1 MRRQFFSL
9 SHLSAG
15 FVAVVVGFTSSV
27 AIIFQAARAAGANEG
42 QISSWILALGLGMAL
57 TSAGF
62 SLRYKVPVLTAW
74 STPGAALLVTALS
87 GHSLAEAYGAFVVS
101 ALLILASGLTGWFEK
116 VMDRIP
122 MPLANAMLAGILVQF
137 GTGIF
142 TELAASP
149 WLVGGMLLVYLP
161 AKRWLPRYAMLL
173 VLLVGVGLALLLG
186 LFHGP
191 ALSLTLATPQWVT
204 PQFTFSGILG
214 VALPLFLVTMAS
226 QNLPG
231 VAVLR
236 SHRFEVPISKVLTGT
251 GLVNLLLAPFGG
263 FAFNLAAITAAIC
276 MGEEAGQEPRQR
288 YKAAVAAGVFY
299 LLAGLF
305 GASIVALFAAMPKA
319 LVMALAG
326 LALLGTIA
334 GSLKGALAD
343 SASTEPALITFL
355 VTASGMSLWGIGS
368 AFWGLVIG
376 GLSLVF
382 FSRR

>member
-149 WLVGGMLLVYLP
+149 WLVGD
-161 AKRWLPRYAMLL
+161 
-173 VLLVGVGLALLLG
+173 
-186 LFHGP
+186 
-191 ALSLTLATPQWVT
+191 
-204 PQFTFSGILG
+204 
-214 VALPLFLVTMAS
+214 
-226 QNLPG
+226 
-231 VAVLR
+231 
-236 SHRFEVPISKVLTGT
+236 
-251 GLVNLLLAPFGG
+251 
-263 FAFNLAAITAAIC
+263 
-276 MGEEAGQEPRQR
+276 
-288 YKAAVAAGVFY
+288 AAGVFTGQKVAAP
-299 LLAGLF
+299 LCHVAGTAGGSGV
-305 GASIVALFAAMPKA
+305 GAA
-319 LVMALAG
+319 
-326 LALLGTIA
+326 
-334 GSLKGALAD
+334 
-343 SASTEPALITFL
+343 
-355 VTASGMSLWGIGS
+355 IG
-368 AFWGLVIG
+368 VI
-376 GLSLVF
+376 
-382 FSRR
+382 SRPGP

>member
-1 MRRQFFSL
+1 MSRQFFSI

-186 LFHGP
+186 LFRGP

-204 PQFTFSGILG
+204 PQFTLSGILG

-236 SHRFEVPISKVLTGT
+236 SHRFDVPISKVLTGT
-251 GLVNLLLAPFGG
+251 GLINLLLAPFGG

-288 YKAAVAAGVFY
+288 YKAAVAASGFY